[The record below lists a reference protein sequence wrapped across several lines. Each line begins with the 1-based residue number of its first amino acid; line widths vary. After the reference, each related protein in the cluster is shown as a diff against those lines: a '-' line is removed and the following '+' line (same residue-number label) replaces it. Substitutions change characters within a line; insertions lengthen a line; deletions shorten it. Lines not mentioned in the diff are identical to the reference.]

1 MLSVMLQP
9 LAKKGVHMITNA
21 HDFIPVSREDQ
32 RLMPFNTGKVQIGL
46 LYQPKPPE
54 MTSSEEL
61 VQAALLGTTSIHK
74 PAPMWPVILGS
85 AILASLL
92 IFIVG

>member
-1 MLSVMLQP
+1 
-9 LAKKGVHMITNA
+9 MITNA
-21 HDFIPVSREDQ
+21 HDFVSVQREDQ

-46 LYQPKPPE
+46 LYQPRPPE
-54 MTSSEEL
+54 LTSSEEL

-85 AILASLL
+85 AVVSCLL
-92 IFIVG
+92 IFLVG